1 MTGDAL
7 IAKEPAQAR
16 VTFPPEAPK
25 PTNKPANI
33 KPTNIKPETAV
44 SSGDAS
50 VTLDAAADAP
60 EAVILATAHPKPAKR
75 KNARERALEGTKA
88 ATKDGTT
95 PMTAKAKSKVAEK
108 KADKADKAAAKAQ
121 KADTKAAKIKA
132 AKAAKAARAA

>member
-1 MTGDAL
+1 MTGDTL

-25 PTNKPANI
+25 PTNKP
-33 KPTNIKPETAV
+33 ETAIM

-60 EAVILATAHPKPAKR
+60 EAAILATAHPKPAKR

-108 KADKADKAAAKAQ
+108 KADKADKAAAKAK